1 MAQSPYPLPRETRE
15 TAILHG
21 NGTVG
26 PYGPTPFKVFETQDV
41 EVWSRSSADDL
52 YQRRHDVTITKTA
65 AGDFMPVTV
74 QFHSGV
80 PNTTTFAI
88 ISRRLHGRENAVF
101 KASTLSAIELEKELS
116 KQGSVL
122 EELRRDIDRG
132 GVAVTAEPGRSII
145 IGNDGRPIPGP
156 VLSEIVDAAKQ
167 ERERAAQEANR
178 SSREA
183 DNARIQADRASGQAD
198 RASSHAD
205 RASTQKDLAR
215 AAANQAQAS
224 ATDSNNSA
232 QQAHELVQ
240 AAVAGFQGFT
250 PGHGYDFGW
259 VNEQTTYF
267 NRDWGTI

>member
-101 KASTLSAIELEKELS
+101 KASALSAVELEKELS

-122 EELRRDIDRG
+122 EELRRDVDRG
-132 GVAVTAEPGRSII
+132 GVAVTAEPGRSIV
-145 IGNDGRPIPGP
+145 IGDDGRPIPGP
-156 VLSEIVDAAKQ
+156 VLSEIVDAAKHEAQLARQ
-167 ERERAAQEANR
+167 ERERAAQEADR

-183 DNARIQADRASGQAD
+183 NRARLQAD
-198 RASSHAD
+198 RASS
-205 RASTQKDLAR
+205 QKDLAR

-224 ATDSNNSA
+224 ATDSGNSA
-232 QQAHELVQ
+232 RQAHELVQ

-250 PGHGYDFGW
+250 DGQGYDFGW
-259 VNEQTTYF
+259 VKEQTTYF